1 MAHGR
6 GAAVSAADF
15 GLKGPRGP
23 VFDGIG
29 FTAEAG
35 SLIAVTGPSGS
46 GRTCLLLA
54 LTGRMKAGSGHAEVA
69 GHPLPKRLA
78 AVRRITALGPVP
90 GVNDLDPALTVTE
103 QLRERVLLQRR
114 FDGPLRGLLRPRR
127 ERAAASRERLET
139 ALDTAGLDLDA
150 LPRGGRTAVR
160 DLGRLEELRL
170 SMALALLGEPRL
182 VAVDDV
188 DLKLSA
194 TERAAAWELL
204 RAVADAGTTV
214 LAVCSEPPP
223 EGAVVVRT
231 GAARPD
237 GARTGPDGSG
247 PSGDAPE
254 NAENADKDA
263 EDDKE
268 GAEDALAE
276 ASRA

>member
-1 MAHGR
+1 M
-6 GAAVSAADF
+6 
-15 GLKGPRGP
+15 
-23 VFDGIG
+23 
-29 FTAEAG
+29 
-35 SLIAVTGPSGS
+35 
-46 GRTCLLLA
+46 
-54 LTGRMKAGSGHAEVA
+54 
-69 GHPLPKRLA
+69 
-78 AVRRITALGPVP
+78 
-90 GVNDLDPALTVTE
+90 
-103 QLRERVLLQRR
+103 
-114 FDGPLRGLLRPRR
+114 
-127 ERAAASRERLET
+127 
-139 ALDTAGLDLDA
+139 
-150 LPRGGRTAVR
+150 R

-237 GARTGPDGSG
+237 GSG
-247 PSGDAPE
+247 PSGDAPENAE

>member
-29 FTAEAG
+29 FTGEAG